1 MILVNSSR
9 KIINIGK
16 NAILPGGE
24 FEADETLMK
33 NPIIKA
39 FIKSGEFSE
48 KASTATHAAPAADD
62 KSPVPGTSEPPENP
76 DKGTSEDDGRKKPKL
91 TK

>member
-9 KIINIGK
+9 KIINISMR
-16 NAILPGGE
+16 AVLPGEE

-39 FIKSGEFSE
+39 FLKSGELFE
-48 KASTATHAAPAADD
+48 RTNAAPAAPAAED
-62 KSPVPGTSEPPENP
+62 KPSVPDTSENP
-76 DKGTSEDDGRKKPKL
+76 DKGASEEDGRKKARLAK
-91 TK
+91 